1 MGNKK
6 LITIAMSLFLAA
18 SALAGCSGGN
28 NSKNSNEQPPA
39 SQDPANSEQQASVEP
54 VTFTYFN
61 FQSRGKDVM
70 ASDTTIGKKLQEQ
83 TGVDWKMEFLVGEED
98 TKAGVMIA
106 SGDYPDVIAPEG
118 QIDKLLDAEAFQPLD
133 DLIEQYGPNIKRVYG
148 PYFDKFRQA
157 DGKMYFL
164 PFSANQGYIGD
175 PNISQGAFWMQRS
188 VLKEFGYPKVK
199 TLDEYFDLIRQYQEK
214 YPQVE
219 GKDTIGFAVFAPSD
233 TFYNIQNAAFHL
245 AGYPN
250 DGGAYIDMETHEA
263 KLVAGT
269 DDMQKPWI
277 QQLNQLYS
285 EGLFDAE
292 SFTANKDQ
300 FMAKVTSGRLLG
312 YFAYNWQIG
321 EATNNLKAAGI
332 DEMRYA
338 PLPVVYN
345 ENIKDQYVDPPA
357 FVNNRGVGIS
367 VDAKDP
373 VRIIQYFDNLLKEEN
388 QVLVQWGEKDVT
400 YSVDE
405 NGRFFLTPEQKT
417 NRDDTNFKLSYGFQ
431 YFEYGWPRYGN
442 NSVFADGN
450 SYGVGNQPEVAAA
463 GFTDGDKTIL
473 EAYGASTFA
482 GYFSDP
488 DDRPWYPAWSIN
500 LGQGTPEQIFT
511 QKSDDLQ
518 KKYLPKMIME
528 SPASFEKTWEEYIN
542 ELNKLD
548 KATYEK
554 TVTEMVKNRI
564 AGKW

>member
-1 MGNKK
+1 MGKKK
-6 LITIAMSLFLAA
+6 LVTIAMSLFIAA

-28 NSKNSNEQPPA
+28 SNKNNETSASQAPA
-39 SQDPANSEQQASVEP
+39 SSDQPASVEP

-70 ASDTTIGKKLQEQ
+70 ASETTIGKILQEQ
-83 TGVDWKMEFLVGEED
+83 TGVDWKMEYLVGEED

-118 QIDKLLDAEAFQPLD
+118 QIDKLLDAGAFMPLD

-157 DGKMYFL
+157 DGKIYFL
-164 PFSANQGYIGD
+164 PYSADQGYIGD

-199 TLDEYFDLIRQYQEK
+199 TLDQYFDLIRQYKEK
-214 YPQVE
+214 HPQVE

-233 TFYNIQNAAFHL
+233 TFYNIQNAAVHL

-250 DGGAYIDMETHEA
+250 DGGVYVNMDTHEA
-263 KLVAGT
+263 KVVAGT
-269 DDMQKPWI
+269 DDIQKPWMKA
-277 QQLNQLYS
+277 LNEIYA

-292 SFTANKDQ
+292 SFTMNKDQ

-321 EATNNLKAAGI
+321 EATNNLKTAGI
-332 DEMRYA
+332 DEKRYA
-338 PLPVVYN
+338 PLPVVFN
-345 ENIKDQYVDPPA
+345 ENIKDQYVDPPS

-388 QVLVQWGEKDVT
+388 QILVQWGEKDVT

-405 NGRFFLTPEQKT
+405 KGRYFMTEEQQK

-431 YFEYGWPRYGN
+431 YFEYGWPRYGS
-442 NSVFADGN
+442 NSLLADGN
-450 SYGVGNQPEVAAA
+450 SYGVGNQPEVAAS
-463 GFTDGDKTIL
+463 GFTDGDKEL
-473 EAYGASTFA
+473 LAAYDAATFSD
-482 GYFSDP
+482 YFSDP

-511 QKSDDLQ
+511 TKSDDLQ

-528 SPASFEKTWEEYIN
+528 APDKFEATWAEYMK
-542 ELNKLD
+542 EFNKLD

-554 TVTEMVKNRI
+554 TMNEMIQNRI

>member
-1 MGNKK
+1 MGKKK
-6 LITIAMSLFLAA
+6 LITIAMSLFIAA
-18 SALAGCSGGN
+18 SAMAGCSG
-28 NSKNSNEQPPA
+28 NSNKNTNEPTA
-39 SQDPANSEQQASVEP
+39 SQAPANGEEPASVEP
-54 VTFTYFN
+54 ATFTYFN

-70 ASDTTIGKKLQEQ
+70 ASDTTIGKILQEQ
-83 TGVDWKMEFLVGEED
+83 TGVDWKMEYLVGEED

-106 SGDYPDVIAPEG
+106 SGEYPDVIAPEG
-118 QIDKLLDAEAFQPLD
+118 QIDKLLDAGAFQPLD

-164 PFSANQGYIGD
+164 PYAANQGYIGD

-199 TLDEYFDLIRQYQEK
+199 TLDQYFDLIRQYKEK
-214 YPQVE
+214 HPQVD

-233 TFYNIQNAAFHL
+233 TFYNIQNAAVHL

-250 DGGAYIDMETHEA
+250 DGGVFVDMQTHEA
-263 KLVAGT
+263 KVVAGT
-269 DDMQKPWI
+269 DEIQKPWI
-277 QQLNQLYS
+277 QSLNKLYA

-321 EATNNLKAAGI
+321 EATNNLKTAGI

-338 PLPVVYN
+338 PLPVVIN
-345 ENIKDQYVDPPA
+345 ENVKDQYVDPPS
-357 FVNNRGVGIS
+357 FVNNRGIGIS

-373 VRIIQYFDNLLKEEN
+373 VRIIQYFDKLLEEEN
-388 QVLVQWGEKDVT
+388 QILVQWGEKDVT

-405 NGRFFLTPEQKT
+405 KGRFYMTPEQQA

-431 YFEYGWPRYGN
+431 YFEYGWPRYGS
-442 NSVFADGN
+442 NSLLADGN
-450 SYGVGNQPEVAAA
+450 SYGVGNQPEVAAS
-463 GFTDGDKTIL
+463 GFTDGDKTL
-473 EAYGASTFA
+473 LKAYEATTFSD
-482 GYFSDP
+482 YFSDP

-511 QKSDDLQ
+511 TKSDDLQ

-528 SPASFEKTWEEYIN
+528 APDKFEATWAEYMK
-542 ELNKLD
+542 EFNKLD

-554 TVTEMVKNRI
+554 TMNEMIQNRI

>member
-1 MGNKK
+1 MGKMK
-6 LITIAMSLFLAA
+6 LVTIAMSLFIAA
-18 SALAGCSGGN
+18 SALAGCSG
-28 NSKNSNEQPPA
+28 NSNKNNEEPASSQAPANGEQP
-39 SQDPANSEQQASVEP
+39 ASVEP
-54 VTFTYFN
+54 ATFTYFN

-70 ASDTTIGKKLQEQ
+70 ASDTTIGKILQEQ
-83 TGVDWKMEFLVGEED
+83 TGVDWKMEYLVGEED

-106 SGDYPDVIAPEG
+106 SGEYPDVIAPEG
-118 QIDKLLDAEAFQPLD
+118 QIDKLLDAGAFMPLD
-133 DLIEQYGPNIKRVYG
+133 ELIEEHGPNIKRVYG

-157 DGKMYFL
+157 DGKIYFL
-164 PFSANQGYIGD
+164 PYSANQGYIGD

-199 TLDEYFDLIRQYQEK
+199 TLDQYFDLIRQYKEK
-214 YPQVE
+214 HPQVD

-233 TFYNIQNAAFHL
+233 TFYNIQNAAVHL

-250 DGGAYIDMETHEA
+250 DGGVYVDMQTHDA
-263 KLVAGT
+263 KVVAGT
-269 DDMQKPWI
+269 DDIQKPWI
-277 QQLNQLYS
+277 QSLNKLYA

-321 EATNNLKAAGI
+321 EATNNLKNAGI

-338 PLPVVYN
+338 PLPVVFN
-345 ENIKDQYVDPPA
+345 DSIKDQYVDPPS
-357 FVNNRGVGIS
+357 FVNNRGIGIS

-373 VRIIQYFDNLLKEEN
+373 VRIIKYFDNLLTEEN
-388 QVLVQWGEKDVT
+388 QILVQWGEKDVT

-405 NGRFFLTPEQKT
+405 NGRYYMTPEQQA

-431 YFEYGWPRYGN
+431 YFEYGWPRYGS
-442 NSVFADGN
+442 NSLLADGN
-450 SYGVGNQPEVAAA
+450 SYGVGNQPEVAAS
-463 GFTDGDKTIL
+463 GFTDGDKEL
-473 EAYGASTFA
+473 LKAFEATTFSD
-482 GYFSDP
+482 YFSDP

-511 QKSDDLQ
+511 TKSDDLQ

-528 SPASFEKTWEEYIN
+528 SPEKFESTWAEYMK
-542 ELNKLD
+542 EFNKLD

-554 TVTEMVKNRI
+554 TMTEMVKNRI